1 MKVVKLSTYEAGELE
16 RYLNDYLKLKDFYYK
31 HKKSNENKFNTLK
44 YDKETIN
51 LLIRRLNGED
61 YIEDYRVQRTEYKES
76 LYPNNRKDPEDDL
89 GLLD

>member
-1 MKVVKLSTYEAGELE
+1 MRVVKLSTYEAGELE
-16 RYLNDYLKLKDFYYK
+16 RYLNDYLNLKDFYYK
-31 HKKSNENKFNTLK
+31 HKNSNENKFNTLK
-44 YDKETIN
+44 YDKERIN

-76 LYPNNRKDPEDDL
+76 LYPNRKDPEDDL